1 MPSCSNGASESEM
14 DRCWRTSASS
24 KSLTVL
30 PSSTRPARGI
40 VPVATRRASTSVV
53 LPAPE
58 WPTSTTL
65 RIRLGLSTVG
75 ALPTAAPAGL
85 DLSAMAALLVRP
97 DADPF
102 CADDSPPAG
111 GAWARPQSPRSV
123 FPARYPRRTMLGIHG
138 RPQIGKVT
146 EPLAR
151 RLVAMGVTPDALTIV
166 GTIGVAGGALGF
178 YPRGKFFLGTL
189 VITAFVFSDLLD
201 GAVARVRGTTGAW
214 GAFLDSTCDRIGDG
228 AVFGALAL
236 WYAGDGNSITLCAV
250 ALYDLV
256 AGVVTSYAKARAE
269 SLGLTCNVGIAER
282 SERLIAILVLTGLSG
297 LFDVPELRTVA
308 LWGLA
313 GATTVTVV
321 QRMVE
326 VRRQTRP
333 AGASPAAA
341 SPASASEPAS
351 SP

>member
-1 MPSCSNGASESEM
+1 
-14 DRCWRTSASS
+14 
-24 KSLTVL
+24 
-30 PSSTRPARGI
+30 
-40 VPVATRRASTSVV
+40 
-53 LPAPE
+53 
-58 WPTSTTL
+58 
-65 RIRLGLSTVG
+65 
-75 ALPTAAPAGL
+75 
-85 DLSAMAALLVRP
+85 
-97 DADPF
+97 
-102 CADDSPPAG
+102 
-111 GAWARPQSPRSV
+111 
-123 FPARYPRRTMLGIHG
+123 MLGIHA
-138 RPQIGKVT
+138 RPQINRVT
-146 EPLAR
+146 EPIAR
-151 RLVAMGVTPDALTIV
+151 RLAAMGVTPDALTIV

-178 YPRGKFFLGTL
+178 YPRGHFFVGTL

-201 GAVARVRGTTGAW
+201 GAVARVRGSSGQW
-214 GAFLDSTCDRIGDG
+214 GAFLDSTMDRIGDG

-297 LFDVPELRTVA
+297 LFDVPVLIEIA

-313 GATTVTVV
+313 AATTITVV

-333 AGASPAAA
+333 TMPVDPA
-341 SPASASEPAS
+341 
-351 SP
+351 